1 MVKKT
6 HVFSLVAS
14 LILFFGRANAQVEP
28 FLYELLGVPSTAT
41 SEAIKI
47 AYRQKALE
55 FHPDKNP
62 NNPLAAEK
70 FKQVATAYSILS
82 DKTNRS
88 LYDQGWTVQEIED
101 PTLRAARAAKDA
113 AGRRRSD
120 DSKDRSSPAGYGS
133 FGKTFYPSDAYVD
146 QDWKSEYKKYTNA
159 SASRSSFTSNSFAGG
174 KDQWMK
180 EWHQKQQRQYEDQQ
194 RAKDAEMRSAHEER
208 LRQKQ
213 AELEAIRAE
222 LARRQSTEQSSVK
235 ATQAA
240 SWQANLSAVHKGS
253 KVASTAKKPNSS
265 SNEINQELTRLRAKK
280 QRMLKSLKG
289 ASPDEIDE
297 VLADDPDMQ
306 RLIQLEQAL

>member
-6 HVFSLVAS
+6 HVFSLVAT
-14 LILFFGRANAQVEP
+14 LLLFFGRANAQVEP
-28 FLYELLGVPSTAT
+28 SLYERLGVPSTAT
-41 SEAIKI
+41 PAEIDR
-47 AYRQKALE
+47 AYKKKALKW
-55 FHPDKNP
+55 HPDRNP
-62 NNPLAAEK
+62 SSDAKEQFQQLGK
-70 FKQVATAYSILS
+70 AYAILK
-82 DKTNRS
+82 DEHTRS
-88 LYDQGWTVQEIED
+88 LYDQRWTVQEIEN
-101 PTLRAARAAKDA
+101 PILRADKDV

-120 DSKDRSSPAGYGS
+120 YSKDRSSTGSYGS
-133 FGKTFYPSDAYVD
+133 SGRTSYGFSAPLDEDVD
-146 QDWKSEYKKYTNA
+146 QDWKSEYKKYTQQNA
-159 SASRSSFTSNSFAGG
+159 SASRSSFTSTSSGDPAGRTTPTSSFAGG

-180 EWHQKQQRQYEDQQ
+180 EWW
-194 RAKDAEMRSAHEER
+194 
-208 LRQKQ
+208 QKQ

-222 LARRQSTEQSSVK
+222 LARRQSTEQSFVK

-265 SNEINQELTRLRAKK
+265 ANEINQELTRQELTRLRAKK

-306 RLIQLEQAL
+306 RLAELEK